1 MPFVKDK
8 LMFDAESR
16 AGYRVAMSK
25 TRFEVLTYDEREG
38 HAKRIKSLRLARG
51 LTQDDLAGEA
61 NVSRATINNWENGA
75 TVPQAD
81 KLEVVFR
88 ALGLQ
93 LDESEF
99 EPSTQEWL
107 AVMGVLVE
115 KIPAAQRQPVMN
127 SAITLLARGA
137 GPNVGDPYEH
147 QDLPALDDQRE
158 KTIRRSSPRLA
169 AKRTTPKDDG
179 DQ

>member
-1 MPFVKDK
+1 
-8 LMFDAESR
+8 
-16 AGYRVAMSK
+16 MSK
-25 TRFEVLTYDEREG
+25 TRPELLTYAEREG
-38 HAKRIKSLRLARG
+38 HARRIKSLRQARG

-88 ALGLQ
+88 ALGVQ

-99 EPSTQEWL
+99 EPATQEWL

-115 KIPAAQRQPVMN
+115 KIPAADRQPVMN
-127 SAITLLARGA
+127 GAITLVARGTQ
-137 GPNVGDPYEH
+137 PSVGTPYEH
-147 QDLPALDDQRE
+147 QDLPELDDQRE
-158 KTIRRSSPRLA
+158 KTIRRSSKHLA
-169 AKRTTPKDDG
+169 ANRATTRDDAE
-179 DQ
+179 Q

>member
-1 MPFVKDK
+1 
-8 LMFDAESR
+8 
-16 AGYRVAMSK
+16 MSK
-25 TRFEVLTYDEREG
+25 TRFELLTYEQRES

-61 NVSRATINNWENGA
+61 HVSRATINNWENGA
-75 TVPQAD
+75 TVPQPD

-88 ALGLQ
+88 ALGVQ

-99 EPSTQEWL
+99 EPATQEWL

-115 KIPAAQRQPVMN
+115 RIPARDRQPVMN
-127 SAITLLARGA
+127 NAITLVARATPSHVGA
-137 GPNVGDPYEH
+137 PYDH

-158 KTIRRSSPRLA
+158 QTIRRSSPRMA
-169 AKRTTPKDDG
+169 AKRSAPEDG
-179 DQ
+179 RREV

>member
-1 MPFVKDK
+1 
-8 LMFDAESR
+8 
-16 AGYRVAMSK
+16 MSK
-25 TRFEVLTYDEREG
+25 SRYELLTYDEREG
-38 HAKRIKSLRLARG
+38 HAKRIKSLRQARG

-61 NVSRATINNWENGA
+61 KVSRATINNWENGA

-88 ALGLQ
+88 ALGVQ

-99 EPSTQEWL
+99 EPATQEWL

-115 KIPAAQRQPVMN
+115 KIPAADRQPVMN
-127 SAITLLARGA
+127 GAITLVARGT
-137 GPNVGDPYEH
+137 GSNVGAPYEH

-158 KTIRRSSPRLA
+158 STIRRSSSRMA
-169 AKRTTPKDDG
+169 AKRAAAKDDG
-179 DQ
+179 SGGR